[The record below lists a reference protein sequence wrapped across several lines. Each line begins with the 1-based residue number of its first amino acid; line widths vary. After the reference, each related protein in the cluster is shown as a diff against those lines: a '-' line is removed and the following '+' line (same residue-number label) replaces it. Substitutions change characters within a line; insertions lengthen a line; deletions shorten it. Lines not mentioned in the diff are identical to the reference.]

1 MTLFQDLIVDPYAQ
15 RTYLVVIEPYDPEI
29 GGEIILRFSDRGFT
43 TGPTD
48 SPPNAHFAARLVTP
62 LNFKRELFSSGR
74 IGSRSFPGFGVLAL
88 NNADGGLDDLAGFAF
103 DGRRV
108 RVYLGGDGFSVSDYG
123 LIFDGTAE
131 QIEFD
136 DELVRVRLRD
146 LQSRLDVD
154 IQRASYGGTG
164 GLDGREG
171 LEGQPKPLCFGR
183 VFHVEPVLVDPS
195 ALTYQVHDGPIEDV
209 DAVYDRG
216 VSLTRVAG
224 PPSAGQYAVDTSLGT
239 FTLGSNSAGQLT
251 ADVRGDK
258 AGGVYVETVAA
269 VVRRLVSGRS
279 DLSDPDDLD
288 LSSFDAMDAAVTA
301 PVGLFS
307 SREATLLD
315 LLDQVVAA
323 VGAHFGFNRAG
334 RLTIDRISA
343 PSEPADFSFS
353 EREILEI
360 ERVAVSLP
368 AWRRKIG
375 YRRYWEVLGPDS
387 VAGSVDEETR
397 ADFGEP
403 YRYSV
408 AEDAGIKTRHL
419 LSEEIVDETGLALK
433 ADAEAEAVR
442 RLAVFGAD
450 RDAFRVRL
458 KTQPFALELGQTV
471 RIAYPRYRLAA
482 GRLLL
487 VVGMT
492 EDAAVNEVTLDL
504 WG

>member
-1 MTLFQDLIVDPYAQ
+1 MTPFQDLIINTYAP
-15 RTYLVVIEPYDPEI
+15 RSYLVVIEPYDPQI
-29 GGEIILRFSDRGFT
+29 GDVTILRFSDRGFT
-43 TGPTD
+43 TGPAD
-48 SPPNAHFAARLVTP
+48 SPPNAHYAPRLVAP
-62 LNFKRELFSSGR
+62 LNFKRELFSSGQ
-74 IGSRSFPGFGVLAL
+74 IGGRSFPGFGILAL
-88 NNADGGLDDLAGFAF
+88 SNADGGLDDLAGFAF

-108 RVYLGGDGFSVSDYG
+108 RVYLGGDGFSVDDYG

-131 QIEFD
+131 QLEFD

-154 IQRASYGGTG
+154 IQRSSYGGTG

-171 LEGQPKPLCFGR
+171 LEGRPKPLCFGR

-209 DAVYDRG
+209 DAVHDTG
-216 VSLTRVAG
+216 VPLTKAFGV
-224 PPSAGQYAVDTSLGT
+224 PSAGQYAVDAALGT
-239 FTLGSNSAGQLT
+239 FTLGSTSAGQIT

-258 AGGVYVETVAA
+258 SGGLYVETVGAI
-269 VVRRLVSGRS
+269 VRRIVGTRS

-288 LSSFDAMDAAVTA
+288 LPSFDAMVAQVTA
-301 PVGLFS
+301 PIGIFS
-307 SREATLLD
+307 GEEANVLD
-315 LLDQVVAA
+315 LLDQVVAG

-334 RLTIDRISA
+334 RLTVDRISA
-343 PSEPADFSFS
+343 PSEPALFAFS

-375 YRRYWEVLGPDS
+375 YRKYWKVLGPDRI
-387 VAGSVDEETR
+387 AGVVDEETR
-397 ADFGEP
+397 ADFGEAF
-403 YRYSV
+403 RYSV
-408 AEDAGIKTRHL
+408 AEDGLIKTRHP
-419 LSEEIVDETGLALK
+419 LSEEIVDETSLALK
-433 ADAEAEAVR
+433 ADAEAEAAR
-442 RLAVFGAD
+442 RLAIFGAD

-458 KTQPFALELGQTV
+458 KTQPYALELGQTI
-471 RIAYPRYRLAA
+471 RITYPRYRLGA

-492 EDAAVNEVTLDL
+492 EDAAINEVTLDL